1 LLKPE
6 ISARRTAASI
16 ISELGAT
23 GSLPVRVISLMTD
36 DGKKLASWSV
46 KKVDGVVAVVEVGLE
61 EFGMDSGTGTD
72 MCVEMI
78 GLAPGLALA
87 ARRYYCRGED
97 AVGGPWCGEGR

>member
-1 LLKPE
+1 MLKPE

-61 EFGMDSGTGTD
+61 EFGMDSGTDTD

-78 GLAPGLALA
+78 GLAPGLARA
-87 ARRYYCRGED
+87 ACRYYYRRED